1 MKARSNKIV
10 FIVMSLSQPR
20 CIKRVSAL
28 AKSGYNCV
36 VYGYNRGLYDV
47 NKYPDSIELHEL
59 GTMHNGEVYANLKTI
74 RKDVKQII
82 RDNGTDCLYYCF
94 GLLSLIFVFAR
105 KDIKY
110 VYEISDIPY
119 AYPKYDRIRFLIK
132 ALDKIIIR
140 QSSLTVMTSGG
151 FNNYFKVKNGR
162 IIIQPNK
169 VSPILKNLDRSPR
182 ELTVC
187 RYKFAFI
194 GSIRYNTVL
203 RFAQIIGEVFPQHE
217 FHFYGG
223 AAKDRLSQVL
233 ALAEKYDNI
242 KYHGLF
248 KSPDDLIS
256 IYNAID
262 IVVACYDNSSQN
274 ERIAEPNKLY
284 ESICFCKPIVVSGE
298 TYLADRVKELGCG
311 FVLEN
316 QSRDSIV
323 RFIRQIEVS
332 SVNDISNRDL
342 SLSEDDFI
350 DDMSI
355 LTKRISDVFGKMDG

>member
-1 MKARSNKIV
+1 MKACSNKIV

-47 NKYPDSIELHEL
+47 NKYPDSIECHVL
-59 GTMHNGEVYANLKTI
+59 GTMHNGELYANLKTI
-74 RKDVKQII
+74 RKDVKQIL

-94 GLLSLIFVFAR
+94 GIISLVSIFAR
-105 KDIKY
+105 KNIKF

-119 AYPKYDRIRFLIK
+119 AYPKYKRLSFLIK
-132 ALDKIIIR
+132 ALDKIIIKR
-140 QSSLTVMTSGG
+140 SSLTVMTSGG
-151 FNNYFKVKNGR
+151 FNDYFKVKDDR

-169 VSPILKNLDRSPR
+169 VSPVLRNIDRRPR
-182 ELTVC
+182 ELTEC
-187 RYKFAFI
+187 RYKFAFV

-233 ALAEKYDNI
+233 ALAEKHENI

-284 ESICFCKPIVVSGE
+284 ESICFCKPIVVSGG
-298 TYLADRVKELGCG
+298 TYLADRVKELRCG

-316 QSRDSIV
+316 QSGDSIAN
-323 RFIRQIEVS
+323 FIRQIDVA
-332 SVNDISNRDL
+332 SVNEISNRDML
-342 SLSEDDFI
+342 LSEDDYI
-350 DDMSI
+350 DDMSL
-355 LTKRISDVFGKMDG
+355 LTERIRELFGKMEG